1 MAMVEEERVTK
12 THQASRAG
20 SVIYVLF
27 GILEGL
33 LAFRFVFLLLG
44 ANRDSGFVDFLYNV
58 TYPFVAPFYGI
69 FGQISGPNPT
79 GESIFDLD
87 TLVAMA
93 VYALVAWGVVRL
105 VAAFSG
111 RPSGRV

>member
-1 MAMVEEERVTK
+1 MPVVEEERVTR
-12 THQASRAG
+12 TGRVSRAG
-20 SVIYVLF
+20 SIIYVLF

-44 ANRDSGFVDFLYNV
+44 ANRGSGFVDFIYAV

-69 FGQISGPNPT
+69 FGQISGPDIT
-79 GESIFDLD
+79 GESVFDLD

-93 VYALVAWGVVRL
+93 VYALVAWAIVRL
-105 VAAFSG
+105 VAAVTG
-111 RPSGRV
+111 RPAAH

>member
-1 MAMVEEERVTK
+1 MAVTGEEKAHKVT
-12 THQASRAG
+12 RAG

-27 GILEGL
+27 AILEGL

-44 ANRDSGFVDFLYNV
+44 ANPGSGFVDFIYAV

-69 FGQISGPNPT
+69 FGQISGPEPV
-79 GESIFDLD
+79 GEAIFDLD

-93 VYALVAWGVVRL
+93 VYALAAWAIVKLISAV
-105 VAAFSG
+105 SG
-111 RPSGRV
+111 RPAGRV